1 MKNIVNHIMRLDKE
15 PFDMINSGIKTAEYR
30 LNDDKRKKIKIGDT
44 ITFLKR
50 PEEKE
55 KIVVKVVDLKYYPTL
70 FDMYT
75 DTFFNHLN
83 RYYKD
88 PKEVVEDTTYYSEE
102 EIKKYGCVAIF
113 LKKLDDNFIVS

>member
-15 PFDMINSGIKTAEYR
+15 PFDMINSGIKTVEYR

-83 RYYKD
+83 RYY
-88 PKEVVEDTTYYSEE
+88 SEE

>member
-15 PFDMINSGIKTAEYR
+15 PFDMINSGIKTVEYR

-55 KIVVKVVDLKYYPTL
+55 NIVVKVVDLKYYPTL

-75 DTFFNHLN
+75 DTFFNYLN